1 MSVHPKPYRT
11 WRRRSIGTVAL
22 AFVTVGIWTGS
33 WLPSSGA
40 GAATGPTNR
49 STAPPSTAAPSDS
62 TEPTTAATATPST
75 ATPST
80 SAPTTTTSRS
90 PLKAGASYH
99 ETVVKFL
106 VCPKN
111 KCNGE
116 HVFID
121 SASNH
126 YGPSGYSQC
135 SGSET
140 STDFFPQK
148 NGELRVVSM
157 HALSTFPVCTSAASY
172 NNWLIK
178 LYGPGDKLL
187 GQGLIWLGQNRA
199 GTSYYSRCDPS
210 KSPWQ
215 PVWKGLDCSVLPGG
229 SIEVAVPRARPNYA
243 NCPFLRQGDSGA
255 YCRLDIHLD
264 ANKYCPN
271 ITAEIG
277 VCTGKS
283 TGTPGWVAL
292 HEDLKTGTSATF
304 AWDRV
309 NSTVK
314 VNVRYGVTA
323 AALPIVF
330 LRGTMAGPH
339 SNALVVTTAKAIV
352 SSNPIDWKTAD
363 EGVEPPGQPGGPL
376 YVQFANGKIGAD
388 VYIQGY
394 LEPKMK

>member
-1 MSVHPKPYRT
+1 
-11 WRRRSIGTVAL
+11 VAVVVFGVWSAL
-22 AFVTVGIWTGS
+22 F
-33 WLPSSGA
+33 LPST
-40 GAATGPTNR
+40 GAAP
-49 STAPPSTAAPSDS
+49 D
-62 TEPTTAATATPST
+62 
-75 ATPST
+75 PST
-80 SAPTTTTSRS
+80 SVPTTTSS
-90 PLKAGASYH
+90 QPPLKAGASYH

-106 VCPKN
+106 VCPKGG
-111 KCNGE
+111 CHGE
-116 HVFID
+116 HVFIN

-126 YGPSGYSQC
+126 YGPDGYSQC

-140 STDFFPQK
+140 STDFFPRQ
-148 NGELRVVSM
+148 NGELKVVSM
-157 HALSTFPVCTSAASY
+157 HALATFPRCTTAASY

-178 LYGPGDKLL
+178 VYGSGDKLL
-187 GQGLIWLGQNRA
+187 GQGLIWLGQDRA
-199 GTSYYSRCDPS
+199 NTTYYSKCDPS

-229 SIEVAVPRARPNYA
+229 SIEVAAPQARPNYA
-243 NCPFLRQGDSGA
+243 SCPFLRQGAAGD
-255 YCRLDIHLD
+255 YCRLDVHLD

-277 VCTGKS
+277 LCTGKS

-309 NSTVK
+309 ASGSVVK
-314 VNVRYGVTA
+314 VRYGVTA
-323 AALPIVF
+323 SAVPIAF
-330 LRGTMAGPH
+330 LQGTMSNAH

-352 SSNPIDWKTAD
+352 SSNPIDWKTAE

-388 VYIQGY
+388 VYIRGY
-394 LEPKMK
+394 LEPKRKS